1 MNEKILIENF
11 VLYFG
16 AVVILYIVFFIIG
29 KITNSIRT
37 NNLKKQTDSFLDK
50 ISNSKQKKNFL
61 ETNKN
66 LLLKYDIKEE
76 TTSKKIKE
84 ITAKPIDL
92 KSWGVYATYKYKQN
106 QKITYWTTREV
117 TKKIKKGDENV
128 ELVFSILDAEIES
141 NKEYQEFIRRL

>member
-92 KSWGVYATYKYKQN
+92 KSQGVYATYKYKQN